1 MSTAR
6 VPSGARDS
14 RARYRRIV
22 RFAARQLAIEWW
34 HEILLPK
41 VGLGRI
47 TKRTRARRMTRFA
60 RGFREMAIGL
70 GGLMIKVG
78 QFMSSRL
85 DVLPPE
91 LTKELEGLQD
101 EVPAESF
108 DDIRALAESELGMP
122 LERAYAWIDDAP
134 LAAASLGQAHR
145 ARLTPADA
153 ADAGF
158 TDVVVKIQR
167 PGIDRIVDTDLR
179 ALRKVAGWLNRV
191 RAVSERVDA
200 PALVDAFAE
209 VCRDEIDYLHEASGC
224 ERFAEEFADDDR
236 VGAPEVG
243 WERTTRRVLTLQDV
257 TAIKIS
263 DVDSLR
269 EAGVDPAEVSPVFAA
284 VMLDQLFSNGYFH
297 ADPHPGNI
305 FVVPDADGSWQ
316 LMFVDFGMMG
326 EVPPSTRRGLRQLVI
341 AMAARDGAGL
351 VQAAREIGVLLP
363 TADTSEL
370 ERALTKLFDRFG
382 GMAFAE
388 LRDVDPREYR
398 DFAAEFG
405 DVVRTLPIQLP
416 EHLLLVIRAASLTSG
431 VATALDA
438 EFNIWESVEPY
449 AERLIRDESAGFARD
464 LLTDGVENARL
475 LWRMPKRVDALISRI
490 ENGDI
495 AVSTPQVERRLL
507 APRVRP
513 PAHRVGCAVRWPAGG
528 RRGSLRH
535 RAHPRRR
542 ADVRVVAAAPARAV
556 RPPPL
561 SASHWRAPRWCAFV
575 CAFVSVA
582 QTVCRG
588 RRNRIRMRRVGRAPR
603 RGRAPPG

>member
-495 AVSTPQVERRLL
+495 AVSTPQVERRLSRL
-507 APRVRP
+507 ESALRRTVSAVLFAGLLVGGAALYGTEPT
-513 PAHRVGCAVRWPAGG
+513 PAVVLMSAS
-528 RRGSLRH
+528 SLPLLH
-535 RAHPRRR
+535 ALFARRR
-542 ADVRVVAAAPARAV
+542 
-556 RPPPL
+556 
-561 SASHWRAPRWCAFV
+561 
-575 CAFVSVA
+575 
-582 QTVCRG
+582 
-588 RRNRIRMRRVGRAPR
+588 
-603 RGRAPPG
+603 

>member
-47 TKRTRARRMTRFA
+47 TERTRARRMTRFA

-495 AVSTPQVERRLL
+495 AVSTPQVERRLSRL
-507 APRVRP
+507 ESALRRTVSAVLFAGLLVGGAALYGTEPT
-513 PAHRVGCAVRWPAGG
+513 PAVVLMSAS
-528 RRGSLRH
+528 SLPLLH
-535 RAHPRRR
+535 ALFARRR
-542 ADVRVVAAAPARAV
+542 
-556 RPPPL
+556 
-561 SASHWRAPRWCAFV
+561 
-575 CAFVSVA
+575 
-582 QTVCRG
+582 
-588 RRNRIRMRRVGRAPR
+588 
-603 RGRAPPG
+603 

>member
-1 MSTAR
+1 MHASASTRSSPRTDQVTMSTAR

-47 TKRTRARRMTRFA
+47 TERTRARRMTRFA

-495 AVSTPQVERRLL
+495 AVSTPQVERRLSRL
-507 APRVRP
+507 ESALRRTVSAVLFAGLLVGGAALYGTEPT
-513 PAHRVGCAVRWPAGG
+513 PAVVLMSAS
-528 RRGSLRH
+528 SLPLLH
-535 RAHPRRR
+535 ALFARRR
-542 ADVRVVAAAPARAV
+542 
-556 RPPPL
+556 
-561 SASHWRAPRWCAFV
+561 
-575 CAFVSVA
+575 
-582 QTVCRG
+582 
-588 RRNRIRMRRVGRAPR
+588 
-603 RGRAPPG
+603 

>member
-1 MSTAR
+1 MTMSTAR

-47 TKRTRARRMTRFA
+47 TERTRARRMTRFA

-495 AVSTPQVERRLL
+495 AVSTPQVERRLSRL
-507 APRVRP
+507 ESALRRTVSAVLFAGLLVGGAALYGTEPT
-513 PAHRVGCAVRWPAGG
+513 PAVVLMSAS
-528 RRGSLRH
+528 SLPLLH
-535 RAHPRRR
+535 ALFARRR
-542 ADVRVVAAAPARAV
+542 
-556 RPPPL
+556 
-561 SASHWRAPRWCAFV
+561 
-575 CAFVSVA
+575 
-582 QTVCRG
+582 
-588 RRNRIRMRRVGRAPR
+588 
-603 RGRAPPG
+603 